1 MALID
6 GNDLIDLNLELA
18 IQPTLNANLMPRN
31 PNDAS
36 QPGGQSSSS
45 SSGEQQGQQAQQA
58 TQPTDITV
66 AVAPD
71 STVKAATDP
80 QATQVTASS
89 MG

>member
-1 MALID
+1 
-6 GNDLIDLNLELA
+6 
-18 IQPTLNANLMPRN
+18 MPRN